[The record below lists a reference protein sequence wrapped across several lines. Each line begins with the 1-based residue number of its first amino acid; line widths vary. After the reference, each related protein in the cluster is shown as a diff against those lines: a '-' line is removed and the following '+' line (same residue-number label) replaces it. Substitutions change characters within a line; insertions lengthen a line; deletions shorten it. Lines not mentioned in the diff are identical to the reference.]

1 VCEHGH
7 YKLVCKDCGIKCINC
22 NMMTV
27 RKKGAVCNTC
37 LPAASRGSPYKEA
50 RVRAELEKWA
60 SDGEVPLY
68 TSWNKAIQFTN
79 PKACEQKRP
88 DFAWDMGHRAV
99 LLEVDEQQHIH
110 YNRRCELVRVSII
123 AESYGGI
130 PVHLIRYN
138 PDAFKIHGKN
148 RPTKST
154 ERVAL
159 LKTELAKALAT
170 PDFDHRLTVQ
180 HLWYDQDDETFS
192 STKRFKTLEDYHAWV
207 DAEAPFDG

>member
-1 VCEHGH
+1 MKTV
-7 YKLVCKDCGIKCINC
+7 YKKNS
-22 NMMTV
+22 
-27 RKKGAVCNTC
+27 VCNAC

-50 RVRAELEKWA
+50 RIRNELEQWA
-60 SDGEVPLY
+60 SNGELPLY

-99 LLEVDEQQHIH
+99 ILEVDEKQHSI
-110 YNRRCELVRVSII
+110 YDRRCELVRVSII
-123 AESYGGI
+123 TESYGGI

-148 RPTKST
+148 RRIGYV
-154 ERVAL
+154 ERIAL

-170 PDFDHRLTVQ
+170 PDFNHRLTVQ

-207 DAEAPFDG
+207 DAEAPFGD